1 MAAPSSISQRV
12 PLKRPFSSEEVKTI
26 QQELKSIL
34 ASSHFRNSRRYPV
47 FLTYIV
53 EASLQGKSE
62 EIKERSVGVEAFGR
76 PPDYDTNL
84 DPIVRNTAGEVRKR
98 LILYYAEQLS
108 SQSRIEIALQA
119 GTYVPEFYLL
129 AVPVAAENAQEP
141 THADGNIPTAPTHL
155 VQHDEA
161 EQTAH
166 EQAAGTRASM
176 QQGHRHLFASF
187 LGGLLLALAVCAGSW
202 YWWQATHTMQSLW
215 ADFFTTRHD
224 VLIVVPEAPY
234 PPDNTPENWARDNPD
249 VALEDLT
256 ALLPPTGVLM
266 AHHVPFNVK
275 LDPSV
280 TLADMV
286 NRPVILVGGPTNKW
300 TVTLTDSLRYHV
312 KKDTQNLYI
321 DDTRQAASPPCIYQT
336 SGADGAVIN
345 DCAIIARFHSSLT
358 GSTVMVIAGAGRNG
372 TQAAGE
378 WITQPGLDR
387 DLSNLF
393 PDGWKNKNIEIVLK
407 TTVIGGKNSVP
418 AVVRTFS
425 W

>member
-1 MAAPSSISQRV
+1 MSQRV
-12 PLKRPFSSEEVKTI
+12 SLKKPFSPEEVKTI

-47 FLTYIV
+47 FLTYVV

-62 EIKERSVGVEAFGR
+62 EIKERSIGVEAFGR

-108 SQSRIEIALQA
+108 LPSRIEIALQA
-119 GTYVPEFYLL
+119 GTYVPEFHLLPAPATAEDIPDTDRSAHPTEGHSAQQDEAAPAHEHAPQIAGTHASEQQGRRHFFIRLL
-129 AVPVAAENAQEP
+129 AILLLVAAFFS
-141 THADGNIPTAPTHL
+141 GI
-155 VQHDEA
+155 
-161 EQTAH
+161 
-166 EQAAGTRASM
+166 
-176 QQGHRHLFASF
+176 
-187 LGGLLLALAVCAGSW
+187 W
-202 YWWQATHTMQSLW
+202 YWWQATHTVQSLW

-256 ALLPPTGVLM
+256 AILPPTGVLM
-266 AHHVPFNVK
+266 QHHVPFNVK

-312 KKDTQNLYI
+312 KKDTQHLYI

-393 PDGWKNKNIEIVLK
+393 PGGWKSKNIEIVLK
-407 TTVIGGKNSVP
+407 TTVIDGKNSVP
-418 AVVRTFS
+418 AVVRVFS